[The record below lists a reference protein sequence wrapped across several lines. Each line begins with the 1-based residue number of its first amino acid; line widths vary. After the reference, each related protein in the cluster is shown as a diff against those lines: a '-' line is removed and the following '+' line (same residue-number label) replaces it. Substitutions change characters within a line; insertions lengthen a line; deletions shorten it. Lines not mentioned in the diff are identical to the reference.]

1 MLATFLKPPDFTNRV
16 TGRFFLAGVN
26 VAVTTVLAFLALPA
40 FLPACEIG
48 GSTVIVVF
56 CLAAAAA
63 AAGAGSVDPGS
74 GRRGRAGDGRQEG
87 HGQGSERSDS
97 ARTARAERGHRGTL
111 SFDGR

>member
-1 MLATFLKPPDFTNRV
+1 M

-26 VAVTTVLAFLALPA
+26 VAVTTVLAFLALSV

-56 CLAAAAA
+56 CLAAACETPAA
-63 AAGAGSVDPGS
+63 ADAERLDPGS
-74 GRRGRAGDGRQEG
+74 GRRGRAGEGREEG
-87 HGQGSERSDS
+87 HGQGGERGDG
-97 ARTARAERGHRGTL
+97 ARTPRAERGHRGTL